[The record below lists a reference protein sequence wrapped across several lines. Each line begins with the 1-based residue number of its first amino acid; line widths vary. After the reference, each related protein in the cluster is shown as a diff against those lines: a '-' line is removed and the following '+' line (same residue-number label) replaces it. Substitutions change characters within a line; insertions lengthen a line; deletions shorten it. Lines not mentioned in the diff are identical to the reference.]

1 MRISVPS
8 HIRRKGAKQ
17 EQEKDPMTRL
27 LSGAAC
33 ALVALAVGAGAAAQA
48 DEAPEIFTVITS
60 PSPETQF
67 MALILTTQAVEQGA
81 SARVLLC
88 DEGGELGLSK
98 TETPAFGPRS
108 LTPGQLLRGLVERGM
123 PVEVCAIFLPG
134 REEGEADLIEGV
146 AVAAPPDVAAHMI
159 RPNVRYFTF

>member
-1 MRISVPS
+1 
-8 HIRRKGAKQ
+8 
-17 EQEKDPMTRL
+17 MTRSL
-27 LSGAAC
+27 GGAAC
-33 ALVALAVGAGAAAQA
+33 GVLTALAIGGATLAQA

-108 LTPGQLLRGLVERGM
+108 LTPSQLLRGLVERGM

-146 AVAAPPDVAAHMI
+146 TVAAPPDVAAHMI